1 MKALNILGFQYIIR
15 NYFNCKRV
23 KFGVKMEKI
32 EELLRDFGLTEY
44 EIKAF
49 VTLLKLKVA
58 TAEQISE
65 VGNIPL
71 PRVYDTLSELKNK
84 GFVLISK
91 TRPKRFKS
99 TSPEKA
105 LENLIKIKR
114 YNFDNNIKY
123 LENNIKKIK
132 NVVSEIEPVEF
143 LESSDNFWS
152 IEKRRNILEV
162 LDEQKEM
169 AQNEILMFSGDLS
182 WLKETSKSFKNS
194 IRKGV
199 KIRVIAHEPEGED
212 NLKNI
217 KLAKKIGIDVRIG
230 YKGLMRGHVID
241 NKIASIAIKQTPK
254 GVNIGGKG
262 QPGSD
267 SLNKYELITIDNP
280 VLVNTLK
287 ENFEFWWKSLR

>member
-99 TSPEKA
+99 KVYSFYTFGGCATSR
-105 LENLIKIKR
+105 NWVR
-114 YNFDNNIKY
+114 
-123 LENNIKKIK
+123 
-132 NVVSEIEPVEF
+132 VS
-143 LESSDNFWS
+143 
-152 IEKRRNILEV
+152 
-162 LDEQKEM
+162 
-169 AQNEILMFSGDLS
+169 LS
-182 WLKETSKSFKNS
+182 
-194 IRKGV
+194 
-199 KIRVIAHEPEGED
+199 
-212 NLKNI
+212 
-217 KLAKKIGIDVRIG
+217 
-230 YKGLMRGHVID
+230 
-241 NKIASIAIKQTPK
+241 IASGTEP
-254 GVNIGGKG
+254 
-262 QPGSD
+262 
-267 SLNKYELITIDNP
+267 TC
-280 VLVNTLK
+280 
-287 ENFEFWWKSLR
+287 R